1 MAAPRANAIINVPRS
16 IRAGDIIT
24 VRTLIQHAMETGY
37 RRDAGGNLLARDL
50 IRRMEVTWIAN
61 GQRSRVF
68 AADLHAAIAANPLVT
83 FPMKVEADGEIE
95 ITWRGDLGFAHTQS
109 LAIKVAR

>member
-1 MAAPRANAIINVPRS
+1 MAAPRANALINVPRAM
-16 IRAGDIIT
+16 RAGDIVT

-37 RRDAGGNLLARDL
+37 RRDAGGSLLARDL

-68 AADLHAAIAANPLVT
+68 AADFHAAMAANPLVT
-83 FPMKVEADGEIE
+83 FPMKVAGDGELE
-95 ITWRGDLGFAHTQS
+95 VNWRGDQGFSHTQS
-109 LAIKVAR
+109 LAIKVGK